1 MNYPNC
7 PIVEVVVDFRISNL
21 GSENLSFIADIFSNK
36 NEFSDFSEEKKLIT
50 FQNKVNFQDGRV
62 ESSTSE
68 SAISGVVYSDKKNKQ
83 VQVRLDG
90 ISFHH
95 LNQYGGW
102 DDIFPQALLF
112 WNHYKT
118 FVGEKSGKGIEISRL
133 AVRTI
138 NKINLPL
145 PISDFDDYLTIVP
158 KIPSSLP
165 QSFNGLFSQIQVPV
179 SNDGSMIAIINQTF
193 DVRQL
198 TQAILPYILDIDVIH
213 QQVIPKSISE
223 VDVESVFNSIHEIK
237 NSTFESCITDKARE
251 LFK

>member
-7 PIVEVVVDFRISNL
+7 PIVEVVLDFRISSL
-21 GSENLSFIADIFSNK
+21 GSENLSLITNIFTNN

-50 FQNKVNFQDGRV
+50 FQDKINFQNGV
-62 ESSTSE
+62 IESSTSE
-68 SAISGVVYSDKKNKQ
+68 SAILGVIYSDKKNKQ

-95 LNQYGGW
+95 LNKYDGW

-118 FVGEKSGKGIEISRL
+118 FIEEKSGRGIDISRL

-158 KIPSSLP
+158 KIPQSLP
-165 QSFNGLFSQIQVPV
+165 QSFNGLFSQIQVPA
-179 SNDGSMIAIINQTF
+179 SPDGSMIVIINQTF

-198 TQAILPYILDIDVIH
+198 TPTILPYILDIDVIH
-213 QQVIPKSISE
+213 QQIIPKSISE
-223 VDVESVFNSIHEIK
+223 IDIESIFDSIHKIK

-251 LFK
+251 LFN